1 MAQPRPRFKTS
12 FKAVKTYAPIHTG
25 GKATLSGDGTWLIS
39 TLNEQ
44 ALVTDLETGEEVQE
58 LKGDTSAVTTLA
70 VTPSPVSPQ
79 DGGYLLTCCRSL
91 ALHIYSLPSLSLHRH
106 IPRAHDAPIITSCA
120 DPTGTLFATGAADGT
135 VKVWDAAHGHCT
147 HVFKGHG
154 GVISAMVFDIASVG
168 DGGRQGRARLVTG
181 ADDCKI
187 RVWDLR
193 TREGVHVL
201 DGHVSVV
208 RGLDVT
214 KDGKLLVSGGRDKV
228 VNVWDLERGVLR
240 KTIPVFE
247 TVEAV
252 GLVDVP
258 EAAADRK
265 GKGKEKEGATRRAVY
280 TGGDKGSIRL
290 WDLMTNEQIRGA
302 SHEGSS
308 SAEAASAAAGKVH
321 EILDV
326 IHTPAINALT
336 AVYVDQNIVTQS
348 LPALTTTRQVIGFND
363 EVIDSCFLAT
373 PVPSSSNTTDA
384 ESAAPSSEKLLAI
397 ATNSDLIR
405 IYDLERF
412 NTTLLEGHDDVV
424 LGLARSG
431 DGRLLVS
438 GSKDNTARVWR
449 ARSRATASGTAEW
462 SCIGRAEGHVESVG
476 AVATSKRDRNFLVT
490 ASQDRTAKVWDLA
503 ALFDKNG
510 DSADS
515 VQPLRSMSTTKIHDK
530 DINSLDISPNDKLL
544 ASGSQDRTA
553 KLFAVA
559 YTAATKSTP
568 ASASLSLLG
577 TFKGHK
583 RGVWSVKFS
592 PVDQVLATA
601 SGDRTVKLWNLSDFT
616 CVKTFE
622 GHSNSV
628 LRVDFLTRGMQLAT
642 AASDGL
648 VKIWNI
654 KDEECAATLDNH
666 EEKVWALAVSK
677 DEKFVVSGGADSVIT
692 VWEDV
697 TETEELEKQQ
707 EQDELVLRE
716 QDYENFLSMKDYSN
730 AIMLALLMDQPRRLL
745 NLFTEVRLTSG
756 AFNSSTDPTADLLS
770 YTGSRHVDAVL
781 QSLSPREIRQLLGY
795 IRDWNTVSRSA
806 DTAQGVLHALL
817 KMHDADKL
825 LAYLDGKE
833 GAGPDEEDEAAM
845 AAELERLADEA
856 HGDGEGRDRA
866 VIKKKGP
873 RKRPDV
879 KAGEVLG
886 ALVPYTERHLA
897 RADKLVRESFIVE
910 HLLGMMEG
918 FDDFDVAP
926 NGATNGHDGMQV
938 DE

>member
-25 GKATLSGDGTWLIS
+25 GKATLSGDGSWLIS

-70 VTPSPVSPQ
+70 ITPSPVSPQ
-79 DGGYLLTCCRSL
+79 DGGYLMTCCRSL

-106 IPRAHDAPIITSCA
+106 ISRAHDAPVITSCA

-154 GVISAMVFDIASVG
+154 GVISAMVFDIASAG

-214 KDGKLLVSGGRDKV
+214 RDGKLLVSGGRDKV
-228 VNVWDLERGVLR
+228 VNLWDLERGVLR

-258 EAAADRK
+258 EGSTADRK
-265 GKGKEKEGATRRAVY
+265 GKGKEKEGSTTRRAIF
-280 TGGDKGSIRL
+280 TGGDKGQIRL
-290 WDLMTNEQIRGA
+290 WDMMTNELIQEGA
-302 SHEGSS
+302 AEEG
-308 SAEAASAAAGKVH
+308 AASASASGVGKVH

-326 IHTPAINALT
+326 IHTPATGSLT
-336 AVYVDQNIVTQS
+336 AVYVDQNIVTRS
-348 LPALTTTRQVIGFND
+348 LPSLTVTRQVIGFND
-363 EVIDSCFLAT
+363 EVIDSCFLAS
-373 PVPSSSNTTDA
+373 PSPSSSSS
-384 ESAAPSSEKLLAI
+384 SADDTSASETSLAI

-431 DGRLLVS
+431 DGQLLVS

-449 ARSRATASGTAEW
+449 ARPRATATKSAEW
-462 SCIGRAEGHVESVG
+462 TCIGRAEGHVESVG
-476 AVATSKRDRNFLVT
+476 AVATSKRDRNLLVT
-490 ASQDRTAKVWDLA
+490 ASQDRTAKIWDLA
-503 ALFDKNG
+503 ALFDKIGEPVNG
-510 DSADS
+510 DAMQSMRA
-515 VQPLRSMSTTKIHDK
+515 MSTTKIHDK

-553 KLFAVA
+553 KLFAIS
-559 YTAATKSTP
+559 YTPATKST
-568 ASASLSLLG
+568 AATASLSLLG

-648 VKIWNI
+648 VKVWNI
-654 KDEECAATLDNH
+654 KDEECATTLDNH

-697 TETEELEKQQ
+697 TESEELEKQQ

-730 AIMLALLMDQPRRLL
+730 AIILALSMDQPRRLL

-756 AFNSSTDPTADLLS
+756 ASNSSTDPAADLLS

-781 QSLSPREIRQLLGY
+781 RSLSPREIRQLLGY
-795 IRDWNTVSRSA
+795 IKDWNTVSRSA
-806 DTAQGVLHALL
+806 DTAQTVLHALL

-825 LAYLDGKE
+825 LAYLDGRE
-833 GAGPDEEDEAAM
+833 GAGAEEDG
-845 AAELERLADEA
+845 AAELEGLADDADANENDDEA
-856 HGDGEGRDRA
+856 GKRVA
-866 VIKKKGP
+866 KKGP

-879 KAGEVLG
+879 KAGDVLG

-926 NGATNGHDGMQV
+926 NGDANGHDDGMQV